1 MKSRHFSLPT
11 SKLHPKRRGD
21 LPTES
26 VTATA
31 AREDSSLRRKVSQWN
46 ARIES
51 LAGLEAR
58 GISRVPPAER
68 HEASTAQY
76 RGMAL
81 LWFSA
86 NISANNVAVGLL
98 GPLVFKLGFLDAA
111 LCAIFGLIL
120 GATGAAYYSTW
131 GPRSG
136 LRSMV

>member
-1 MKSRHFSLPT
+1 MKSRHFPLSTL
-11 SKLHPKRRGD
+11 KLHSKRRSD

-26 VTATA
+26 VATVA
-31 AREDSSLRRKVSQWN
+31 ASEDSPLRLKVSQWN

-58 GISRVPPAER
+58 GISRVLPEER

-76 RGMAL
+76 SRMAL

-86 NISANNVAVGLL
+86 NISANNLAIGLL